1 MKEMNNLEEDDLSE
15 LIPSPTTDLR
25 DTNKRFFLLF
35 LSCFICLGSYFV
47 YDNPAALE
55 VPLLSV

>member
-1 MKEMNNLEEDDLSE
+1 MNNLEEDDLSE
-15 LIPSPTTDLR
+15 MIPSPITDLR
-25 DTNKRFFLLF
+25 DTNTRFFLLF
-35 LSCFICLGSYFV
+35 LSCFICLGSYFA